1 MWLKFKAST
10 IKETLLL
17 LRDKAG
23 LTMLFIMPMAL
34 ILIMSLLQESTLNML
49 AERKTPIIII
59 NHDADTFGISILK
72 GLKNSSYFEVD
83 EQVNGNNP
91 TEEELREMVLDGRY
105 RMGIIIHEGAS
116 ELLRN
121 RIRYEIQEQFPE
133 NEVSLFDSAELFR
146 SDFPKVDIYF
156 DPVTKTAFK
165 QIAMSALRE
174 FSYAVEA
181 RMIFSIYADLLIDL
195 VDIELKQ
202 NDGFRDL
209 VELNQQYATGQKSRI
224 IPNAV
229 QHNVPAWTIFAMF
242 FIVIPLAGNIIKE
255 RESGMALRLKTMPGS
270 NLSVIMG
277 KAGVYF
283 VIGIIQA
290 VFMLFIGLYILPL
303 FGMPALKL
311 GSGYIALVLITIA
324 VSLAASGYGIV
335 IGTIATSQEQSS
347 IFGSISVV
355 ILAAIGGIWVPT
367 FMMSET
373 MNTVSKLSPLNW
385 GLNGYY
391 DIFLRNA
398 GVAEVMPY
406 VLSLLSMFIICILIA
421 WFYNRHKKSYQ

>member
-10 IKETLLL
+10 IKESLLL

-23 LTMLFIMPMAL
+23 LAMLFIMPMGL
-34 ILIMSLLQESTLNML
+34 ILIMSLLQDSSLKML
-49 AERKTPIIII
+49 DERKTPVIII
-59 NHDADTFGISILK
+59 NYDADTFGISVIN
-72 GLKNSSYFEVD
+72 GLKNSSYFEVFERID
-83 EQVNGNNP
+83 GRIPYEK
-91 TEEELREMVLDGRY
+91 ELRDLVVDGDY
-105 RMGIIIHEGAS
+105 RVGIIIHKGAS
-116 ELLRN
+116 DLLRSK
-121 RIRYEIQEQFPE
+121 IKWEIQKQFPE
-133 NEVSLFDSAELFR
+133 DEADLFGSETLDQSYL
-146 SDFPKVDIYF
+146 PKVDIYF

-165 QIAMSALRE
+165 QAILSALGE

-181 RMIFSIYADLLIDL
+181 KMVFAIYAELLVEL
-195 VDIELKQ
+195 VDIEIKPS
-202 NDGFRDL
+202 DGFQNMVD
-209 VELNQQYATGQKSRI
+209 LNQQYATGHKSRI

-242 FIVIPLAGNIIKE
+242 FIVIPLAGNIVKE

-270 NLSVIMG
+270 NLAVIMG

-283 VIGIIQA
+283 VVGILQA
-290 VFMLFIGLYILPL
+290 VFMLLIGLYILPL
-303 FGMPALKL
+303 FGMDSLKL
-311 GSGYIALVLITIA
+311 GSGYLALFLITIS

-367 FMMSET
+367 FMMSES

-391 DIFLRNA
+391 NIFLRNA
-398 GVAEVMPY
+398 GVREVMPY
-406 VLSLLSMFIICILIA
+406 ILALFSMFVFCVFMA
-421 WFYNRHKKSYQ
+421 WLYNKYKESFV